1 MAIDER
7 KDRLISTLEV
17 IESYPE
23 GWNGEDAKPAT
34 DKAVKEAK
42 DFVYWLASRHKLLGQ
57 TIPHI
62 SLANDGEVN
71 FLWRTER
78 GVLDLGFYGTGT
90 YSYYAKI
97 HDSHL
102 NEEFGDDDL
111 PSEDIGFNAKLFAV
125 IDRIR

>member
-1 MAIDER
+1 MSINER
-7 KDRLISTLEV
+7 KDKLISTLEN
-17 IESYPE
+17 IETYPV
-23 GWNGEDAKPAT
+23 GWDGKDAKPAT
-34 DKAVKEAK
+34 AKAVKEAK

-71 FLWRTER
+71 FWWKTER

-90 YSYYAKI
+90 YTYYAKI
-97 HDSHL
+97 HDSNL
-102 NEEFGDDDL
+102 NDEFGDDNL
-111 PSEDIGFNAKLFAV
+111 PSKDIGFNSKLFAI

>member
-1 MAIDER
+1 MTMPTIKDKLLDTIQAIA
-7 KDRLISTLEV
+7 K
-17 IESYPE
+17 YQE
-23 GWNGEDAKPAT
+23 GWDGEDAKAAT

-42 DFVYWLASRHKLLGQ
+42 DFVYWLASRGKLLGQ
-57 TIPHI
+57 TVPHI

-97 HDSHL
+97 HDTQL

-111 PSEDIGFNAKLFAV
+111 PSEDIGFNAKLFAI
-125 IDRIR
+125 IDRIG